1 MVAQTI
7 ERTETRPTELTDQPA
22 GLTAP
27 ESSAYVRGYSRG
39 CLAYVR
45 KHGGPSMVLEGP
57 APAAGTPARRQLAA
71 QLREITTAHLIERHP
86 AAHRAGMAALRKYRK
101 THGIAEPVAPA
112 APRKTSP
119 RNPRALAAVPDPAPV
134 VVDDAPADTDAGHVY
149 VTATVRD
156 RDGAPTD
163 VYAGS
168 MPDWAWSDPAH
179 ARVWKSARRREILAD
194 RTTDPRG
201 WRVTFRSSSLAW
213 SAAPGDVAPDPA
225 PAPVVHASFARQ
237 YGSVTD
243 TGPACANVDRIADAG
258 DLEDVPGLVVSC
270 ADCLAVVASVPAA
283 PVVESAPV
291 VTIAPEPA
299 ADETTEQT
307 RPNRTRRAAR
317 RQLAED
323 MRARGEDPTDA
334 AAWAAAK
341 LAAGIK

>member
-71 QLREITTAHLIERHP
+71 ELRTITTAHLIERHP

-112 APRKTSP
+112 APRKPAARKP
-119 RNPRALAAVPDPAPV
+119 RTLAAVPDPAPAP
-134 VVDDAPADTDAGHVY
+134 VDPDDMWAPV
-149 VTATVRD
+149 VRD
-156 RDGAPTD
+156 ET
-163 VYAGS
+163 
-168 MPDWAWSDPAH
+168 
-179 ARVWKSARRREILAD
+179 
-194 RTTDPRG
+194 
-201 WRVTFRSSSLAW
+201 
-213 SAAPGDVAPDPA
+213 PA
-225 PAPVVHASFARQ
+225 PAPVTHASFTRQ

-243 TGPACANVDRIADAG
+243 TGPACANVDRISSRD
-258 DLEDVPGLVVSC
+258 DLEDTTGVEITC

-283 PVVESAPV
+283 PVESAPV
-291 VTIAPEPA
+291 VRVLPTAPA
-299 ADETTEQT
+299 AEESTTEER

-341 LAAGIK
+341 LAAGVK